1 MFAGISRV
9 PSLTRCRVVA
19 DWRRYPPMT
28 AVEMPERRLA
38 AANDHGERSGE
49 GLLVALVFPAALG
62 ARGRWPFG

>member
-1 MFAGISRV
+1 
-9 PSLTRCRVVA
+9 
-19 DWRRYPPMT
+19 MT
-28 AVEMPERRLA
+28 AVEMPERHLA